1 MKKGTAGVGYPLAT
15 FGLIEILD
23 KPLSDNGPNHAPL
36 QQLRANWLI
45 SRRMAE
51 INHSHPR
58 NFSPPCEF
66 V

>member
-1 MKKGTAGVGYPLAT
+1 MKKGTACVGYPLAT

-45 SRRMAE
+45 SRRMTE